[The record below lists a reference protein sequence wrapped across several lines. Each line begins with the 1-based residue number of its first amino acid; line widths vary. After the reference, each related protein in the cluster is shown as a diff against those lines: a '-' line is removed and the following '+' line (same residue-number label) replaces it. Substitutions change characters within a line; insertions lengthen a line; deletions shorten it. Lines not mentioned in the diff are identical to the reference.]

1 MKTKR
6 VLRKIAALSTGAAM
20 LGATMTGALALSY
33 TLADYPA
40 PFIKSGIFSG
50 VIAVGQDAA
59 ASDTIGQS
67 VLLADLQ
74 VKAVSP
80 SGGTTVSVSGG
91 VTEDIP
97 LGSNVSD
104 SQSYTLDVDLAD
116 DDIDSLIDSSITYA
130 SADYDVE
137 EVVVINQAG
146 NTAAVETSLT
156 SSEDDYQT
164 DVVLEVARDGLKY
177 YYAFSE
183 SINLN
188 ATSASDPLE
197 IKFLGKNLKITDI
210 DNTDATKFTANVGSE
225 YFLNSGDSIVSEG
238 KTVKLSRIGSGGA
251 IVVDVDGV
259 TETISSSSTKT
270 VNGIE
275 IKNDETFYDSN
286 NQAASAATLV
296 VGKDAQET
304 YKDGDAYAGE
314 DKDNPDWVWNTGN
327 LQTEAATTIST
338 TAEFTGPFIGVE
350 NDFIFNDDSDNPPKI
365 GECIDFPN
373 NYISVCLD
381 SLTVSDD
388 NYATYTFEF
397 DNSADLSDADGGL
410 TSAQTIYI
418 HTTQSEGLVVDQA
431 DLSLVNAT
439 TGSDIKTDKI
449 WLYISAGGASAGINL
464 SGNAT
469 GVGVFYKDT
478 NDNKVK
484 LAGMHDFQA
493 TGASFA
499 HINYDNTKDTD
510 LRMNLEA
517 NGASG
522 EDILPTSLNL
532 TLDPFHSTDLPDY
545 NDNITMT
552 FGLSSTKFSS
562 LGTTASSEEANEL
575 MWFGSDSAGNT
586 GVMQTLGT
594 KDEDHRTRY
603 GIIIRDP
610 KSHGS
615 SDEVVIDIPGD
626 QVQANVVVK
635 GSAASTTSSGGSVVV
650 NPIPSTASAL
660 AQEVTSTTAQN
671 VIVIGGPAVN
681 PLAAS
686 VFGLT
691 AADFTPNEA
700 MVRLAD
706 NGNNVAMLVAG
717 YSAVDTRNAAEAV
730 AAGKLAGLNK
740 VEAKVTSPSQVV
752 GTYTIQ

>member
-365 GECIDFPN
+365 GECIDLPN
-373 NYISVCLD
+373 NYISICLD

-388 NYATYTFEF
+388 NYATYTIEFE
-397 DNSADLSDADGGL
+397 NSADLSDADGGL
-410 TSAQTIYI
+410 SSAATVFI
-418 HTTQSEGLVVDQA
+418 HTTKSEGLVIDRS
-431 DLSLVNAT
+431 DLGVINGTST
-439 TGSDIKTDKI
+439 SDIKTDKL
-449 WLYISAGGASAGINL
+449 WLYMNTAEESAGL
-464 SGNAT
+464 SGSENQT
-469 GVGVFYKDT
+469 GVFYKDT

-484 LAGMHDFQA
+484 LAGRVNVSGQHAQ
-493 TGASFA
+493 ASFA

-510 LRMNLEA
+510 IRLYLNS
-517 NGASG
+517 SG
-522 EDILPTSLNL
+522 GVSNDVEL
-532 TLDPFHSTDLPDY
+532 TLVPFHSTDLPDY
-545 NDNITMT
+545 NDNVSIR
-552 FGLSSTKFSS
+552 FGRTSSIFSS

-575 MWFGSDSAGNT
+575 LWIGAHSAGSLST
-586 GVMQTLGT
+586 QTLGT

-615 SDEVVIDIPGD
+615 SDEVVLDIPGD
-626 QVQANVVVK
+626 KVQANVVVK
-635 GSAASTTSSGGSVVV
+635 GTTAATKSTGRSVVV
-650 NPIPSTASAL
+650 NPIPSSAVAL
-660 AQEVTSTTAQN
+660 AEEVASPSAQN
-671 VIVIGGPAVN
+671 VIVVGGPAVN
-681 PLAAS
+681 PLATS
-686 VFGLT
+686 VFGVT
-691 AADFTPNEA
+691 VADFTPNEA
-700 MVRLAD
+700 MIKLAD
-706 NGNNVAMLVAG
+706 NGANVALLIAG
-717 YSAVDTRNAAEAV
+717 YSAVDTRNAAEAI
-730 AAGKLAGLNK
+730 AAGKLAAMNK
-740 VEAKVTSPSQVV
+740 AEAKVTSATQTRGS
-752 GTYTIQ
+752 YTIE